1 MLVPTAIII
10 LLCGIRVEEDH
21 LAAWLVAAR
30 LAVHLTSFAPDEDLI
45 DSLIFVRSHL
55 SVDGTGVLRHS
66 TGAALLNSLS
76 RSRALFDLAP
86 VTADSETKYQLKIS
100 QQSTN

>member
-10 LLCGIRVEEDH
+10 FLCGIRVEEGQP
-21 LAAWLVAAR
+21 AAWLVAAR

-55 SVDGTGVLRHS
+55 SV
-66 TGAALLNSLS
+66 
-76 RSRALFDLAP
+76 
-86 VTADSETKYQLKIS
+86 
-100 QQSTN
+100 